1 MKTEEQFFF
10 LYREEMIRRKRN
22 LLDSFIIPILI
33 AFLNYLTLSYEHVR
47 WFDQSTTDRGER
59 DKYLDRVWSSRE
71 GREGRE
77 RSRSERIIHFQL
89 GQ

>member
-1 MKTEEQFFF
+1 MKKEKNIFILFYENGRTVFF

-47 WFDQSTTDRGER
+47 
-59 DKYLDRVWSSRE
+59 
-71 GREGRE
+71 
-77 RSRSERIIHFQL
+77 
-89 GQ
+89 

>member
-47 WFDQSTTDRGER
+47 
-59 DKYLDRVWSSRE
+59 
-71 GREGRE
+71 
-77 RSRSERIIHFQL
+77 
-89 GQ
+89 